1 MNTRTILLAT
11 VCAAIGVP
19 AFAADDDATVSEL
32 VVTAQKREERLV
44 DVPLAV
50 QALSGEDVARSG
62 AVKVSDLTKLI
73 PGASVVSSTTPGF
86 ETVQIRGVSSGTTGD
101 GLVGYY
107 IDDTPFG
114 VPNLQLTPPA
124 RLLDLERVEVI
135 RGPSGTLYG
144 QGSMG
149 GTIKLITAKPD
160 SSAFS
165 GKAQSEL
172 STTEGGGTNY
182 NVDAVVNL
190 PLVAGKLAA
199 RISAGYEKLSGFAEA
214 PELRERNVNGFKGT
228 NARLT
233 LGWTP
238 SDDVTV
244 TGFVWTIRNK
254 QDFSNSLTPNNA
266 TTRLLAPTPFNLPG
280 IVGTGGRR
288 GYTDVDADIYSA
300 TVNWDVGFADLVA
313 NTSYVDHELD
323 FLAPLLTILV
333 NDSTFHTKSYTNEV
347 RLSSKADSPVTWIVG
362 GYTRNAKI
370 RSDIFYYSQ
379 LTPTAART
387 GIINTLGTIDTD
399 SYSVF
404 GEVSA
409 PLLDGRLTPLFGLSY
424 FKDDRSTNGVDRA
437 TGAPRVG
444 QLKFDSWNPRFNL
457 KYKPADNG
465 TIYFNAAKGFRSGA
479 LQTPAQAAAANV
491 TLGLPAG
498 TIQTSVQ
505 PDKLWTY
512 ELGTR
517 WELASGQLLV
527 EGSVYRTDWDNVL
540 VQFATAAVIS
550 LANGG
555 DAKIEGADFGLNY
568 RPDWAQGLTLAA
580 TGNIQDARFK
590 RVTGALSVGT
600 AIVKGG
606 KVPNVPDMSLTLSA
620 DYRRELAALGGVTGT
635 FYLGYAFRDNVIDAT
650 TKNLR
655 AGELNDLTVRLG
667 VEKDN
672 WRLEGFMLNGLD
684 DKDPVAIGS
693 TAVQILYPRRYGVQ
707 LGISF

>member
-424 FKDDRSTNGVDRA
+424 FKDDRSTNGIDRA

>member
-1 MNTRTILLAT
+1 MNTRAILLAT
-11 VCAAIGVP
+11 AAASLALP
-19 AFAADDDATVSEL
+19 AWAAEKDATVAEL
-32 VVTAQKREERLV
+32 VVTAQKREERLIE
-44 DVPLAV
+44 VPLAV
-50 QALSGEDVARSG
+50 QAISGEAVARSG
-62 AVKVSDLTKLI
+62 AAKVSDLTKLI

-114 VPNLQLTPPA
+114 IPNLQLTPPA

-160 SSAFS
+160 SSGFS
-165 GKAQSEL
+165 GKAQSEVS
-172 STTEGGGTNY
+172 STNGGGTNY
-182 NVDAVVNL
+182 NVDGVVNL
-190 PLVAGKLAA
+190 PIIPGTLAA
-199 RISAGYEKLSGFAEA
+199 RVSAGYDKLSGFAEA
-214 PELRERNVNGFKGT
+214 PELKEKNVNDFKGT

-238 SDDVTV
+238 SDDVSV
-244 TGFVWTIRNK
+244 TAFVWTIRNK
-254 QDFSNSLTPNNA
+254 QDFSNGLTPNNA

-288 GYTDVDADIYSA
+288 GYTDVNADIYSA
-300 TVNWDVGFADLVA
+300 TLNWDLGIGDLVA

-333 NDSTFHTKSYTNEV
+333 NDSNFRTKSYTNEV
-347 RLSSKADSPVTWIVG
+347 RLSSKADSPITWIVG
-362 GYTRNAKI
+362 GFTRNAKI

-379 LTPTAART
+379 LTPTAAKA

-399 SYSVF
+399 SYSLF
-404 GEVSA
+404 GEISA
-409 PLLDGRLTPLFGLSY
+409 PLMDGRLTPLFGLSY
-424 FKDDRSTNGVDRA
+424 FKDDRSSNGVDRT
-437 TGAPRVG
+437 TGAPRTG

-465 TIYFNAAKGFRSGA
+465 TIFINVAKGFRSGA
-479 LQTPAQAAAANV
+479 LQTPAQAAAANT

-498 TIQTSVQ
+498 TIQSSVQ

-517 WELASGQLLV
+517 WELADRQLLV
-527 EGSVYRTDWDNVL
+527 EGSLYRTNWDNVL

-555 DAKIEGADFGLNY
+555 DARIKGGDIGLSY
-568 RPDWAQGLTLAA
+568 RPASAPGLTLAA
-580 TGNIQDARFK
+580 TGNIQKARF
-590 RVTGALSVGT
+590 RSVVGNLSVGT

-606 KVPNVPDMSLTLSA
+606 RVPNVPDKSLTLSA
-620 DYRRELAALGGVTGT
+620 DYKTDLPMGGLTGT
-635 FYLGYAFRDNVIDAT
+635 AYFGYAFRGDVIDAT
-650 TKNLR
+650 TKNLK
-655 AGELNDLTVRLG
+655 AGKLNDVTVRLG
-667 VEKDN
+667 VQKDN
-672 WRLEGFMLNGLD
+672 WRIEGFMLNGLN
-684 DKDPVAIGS
+684 DKDPVAVSS
-693 TAVQILYPRRYGVQ
+693 TALQILYPRRYGIQVG
-707 LGISF
+707 LSF

>member
-1 MNTRTILLAT
+1 MRAILLAT
-11 VCAAIGVP
+11 CALGLVAPGV
-19 AFAADDDATVSEL
+19 AAAADDDGTVAEL
-32 VVTAQKREERLV
+32 VVTAQKREEKLIE
-44 DVPLAV
+44 VPLSV
-50 QALSGEDVARSG
+50 QSLSGEAVERSG
-62 AVKVSDLTKLI
+62 AAKVSDLTKLI

-86 ETVQIRGVSSGTTGD
+86 ETIQIRGVSSGTTGD

-160 SSAFS
+160 PNNFS
-165 GKAQSEL
+165 GKAQAEISA
-172 STTEGGGTNY
+172 TEGGGTNY
-182 NVDAVVNL
+182 NADGVVNM
-190 PLVAGKLAA
+190 PLIKGQLAA
-199 RISAGYEKLSGFAEA
+199 RLSAGYERLSGYAEA
-214 PELRERNVNGFKGT
+214 PELQRRNVNDFTGK

-233 LGWTP
+233 LGWEPT
-238 SDDVTV
+238 DDVRL
-244 TGFVWTIRNK
+244 TGFVWIIRND
-254 QDFSNSLTPNNA
+254 QDFSNSLTPKNA
-266 TTRLLAPTPFNLPG
+266 TTSALAPTPFNLPG
-280 IVGTGGRR
+280 IVGTGGRL

-300 TVNWDVGFADLVA
+300 TLNWSTSIGDLTV

-323 FLAPLLTILV
+323 FITPLLTILV
-333 NDSTFHTKSYTNEV
+333 NESNFHTKSYTNEV
-347 RLSSKADSPVTWIVG
+347 RLSSKADSPVRWIVG

-379 LTPTAART
+379 ATRTAAKT

-409 PLLDGRLTPLFGLSY
+409 KFFGGLVEPLFGLSY
-424 FKDDRSTNGVDRA
+424 FKDDRSVDGVDRA

-444 QLKFDSWNPRFNL
+444 QLKFDSFNPRFNL
-457 KYKPADNG
+457 KIKPAENG
-465 TIYFNAAKGFRSGA
+465 TVYLNVAKGFRSGA
-479 LQTPAQAAAANV
+479 LQTPAQANAANV

-517 WELASGQLLV
+517 WEMADGQLLV

-555 DAKIEGADFGLNY
+555 DAKIEGADFGMAY
-568 RPDWAQGLTLAA
+568 RPDGVSGLTLAA
-580 TGNIQDARFK
+580 TGNIQNARFK
-590 RVTGALSVGT
+590 RVVGNLSVGT
-600 AIVKGG
+600 AIRKGG
-606 KVPNVPDMSLTLSA
+606 RVPNVPEMSFTVSA
-620 DYRRELAALGGVTGT
+620 DYKRELSALGGLTGT
-635 FYLGYAFRDNVIDAT
+635 AYLGYSFRDDVIDAT
-650 TKNLR
+650 VKNLK

-667 VEKDN
+667 VQKDN

-684 DKDPVAIGS
+684 DKDPVALGS

-707 LGISF
+707 LAVNF